1 LAEPSDNSI
10 PTAADLSARSSEA
23 LYGLRPALVRAVIEA
38 AEAGDHE
45 RVRRLVEPLHY
56 SDLADLI
63 ERLNSDQRKRVVAF
77 IGPDLDPDA
86 ISELDD
92 AVREE
97 VIQRLSPEQIAEVLS
112 ELETDHPVALI
123 EDLDQQTQNEVL
135 AQVEPEERADIQLNL
150 TFPDDSAGRMMQP
163 DPVSSP
169 ETWTVGSTIDHM
181 RETPDLPDDFY
192 DIFVVD
198 SQQTL
203 KGTLPLNLLLRAKR
217 PVRVSQI
224 MTRDVVSIPATM
236 DREEVARRFR
246 DRDLVSAPVVDARG
260 RLVGMITID
269 DVVDV
274 IEEEAE
280 EDMLRLSGVQET
292 DFYKDTIETTRRRFT
307 WLSVNLVTAILAS
320 LVIGFFARTIEQ
332 LVALAILMPIVAS
345 MGGNAGTQTLTVTVR
360 AIATRELA
368 AGKILRFIG
377 KEAVVGATNGVLFA
391 LIMGAIAWL
400 WFSSAIIGVVIG
412 LAMTTNLIVAGFSGA
427 VIPLMLERR
436 GIDPAVASSVILTTV
451 TDVVGFLTFL
461 GLATIILL

>member
-112 ELETDHPVALI
+112 ELETDDAVAVI
-123 EDLDQQTQNEVL
+123 EDLDQETQNEVL

-163 DPVSSP
+163 DPVSIP

-224 MTRDVVSIPATM
+224 MTRSVVSIPATM
-236 DREEVARRFR
+236 HREDVARRFR

>member
-1 LAEPSDNSI
+1 
-10 PTAADLSARSSEA
+10 
-23 LYGLRPALVRAVIEA
+23 
-38 AEAGDHE
+38 
-45 RVRRLVEPLHY
+45 
-56 SDLADLI
+56 
-63 ERLNSDQRKRVVAF
+63 
-77 IGPDLDPDA
+77 
-86 ISELDD
+86 
-92 AVREE
+92 
-97 VIQRLSPEQIAEVLS
+97 
-112 ELETDHPVALI
+112 
-123 EDLDQQTQNEVL
+123 
-135 AQVEPEERADIQLNL
+135 
-150 TFPDDSAGRMMQP
+150 MMQP
-163 DPVSSP
+163 DPVSIP